1 MVAVSEYVPYKSH
14 MIIIFWGQRY
24 ALHKKVLYQ
33 DKKSVIKIEENSR
46 NSCAGNSSHVSIRY
60 FYVKDSV
67 DKEDFSIE
75 NCNTSAMLADFFTKS
90 LWGSLFRRLR
100 EVIMGWAHVDI
111 LRDYV
116 APPKKERVE
125 NYVSGDE
132 PETSQ

>member
-1 MVAVSEYVPYKSH
+1 

-46 NSCAGNSSHVSIRY
+46 NSCAGNSSHDSIRY

-90 LWGSLFRRLR
+90 L
-100 EVIMGWAHVDI
+100 
-111 LRDYV
+111 
-116 APPKKERVE
+116 
-125 NYVSGDE
+125 
-132 PETSQ
+132 